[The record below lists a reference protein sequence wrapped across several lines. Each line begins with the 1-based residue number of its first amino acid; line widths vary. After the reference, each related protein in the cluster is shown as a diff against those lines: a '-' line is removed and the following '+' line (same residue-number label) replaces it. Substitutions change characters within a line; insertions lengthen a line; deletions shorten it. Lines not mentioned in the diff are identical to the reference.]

1 MSVKKEARAITK
13 THRELPL
20 KTCLTVCFNLSH
32 NCGLRRGFAAAEIDK
47 NVCSM
52 ETLSWWSFKQTR
64 TMRHTMKAHS
74 AFHEKRAYLEIT
86 GGELQVTVALP
97 PKHFFRYES
106 SIPSVSPLNQVFM
119 AC

>member
-20 KTCLTVCFNLSH
+20 KTCLTVCFNLLH
-32 NCGLRRGFAAAEIDK
+32 NCGFAAAEIDK

-64 TMRHTMKAHS
+64 TMRHTMKAYS
-74 AFHEKRAYLEIT
+74 VFREKRACLEIT
-86 GGELQVTVALP
+86 HGELQVTVALP
-97 PKHFFRYES
+97 PKHFFWYKS